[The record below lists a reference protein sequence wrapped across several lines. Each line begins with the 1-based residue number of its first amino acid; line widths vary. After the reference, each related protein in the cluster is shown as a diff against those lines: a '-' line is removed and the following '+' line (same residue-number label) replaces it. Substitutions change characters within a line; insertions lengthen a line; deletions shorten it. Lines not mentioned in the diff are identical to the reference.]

1 MHHVAIEILLLLL
14 IGSVVGIVARRW
26 KVPYTLMLVIVGI
39 GLGFV
44 HFEQFD
50 AFQLNAD
57 VLFTFLLPAL
67 LFEAAY
73 HLQFKDFYKNKLP
86 ILTLAI
92 PGVLIAVA
100 VTTVLVKGLIGDTGL
115 RPEFGWAHAA
125 LFAAVIAATDP
136 ISVLALFKEL
146 GVPKRLYLMVEGESL
161 VNDGV
166 AVVVFIIV
174 AAVFA
179 VDVGHG
185 GGHHAVHGLGEIA
198 LFGFKTFIWMAGMG
212 VLIGAIA
219 GTVATSL
226 MRQFDDHL
234 VEITLT
240 TVVAYGSFLLAEE
253 LHASGVLATVTA
265 GIVLGSFGTRFG
277 MSTTTRLAVED
288 FWEYMAFAANT
299 FVFLLVGLQLEVT
312 ALAQDVVPI
321 LLGFVAMLIGRAV
334 AVYGLIP
341 VTRLDVKPVS
351 LQYGHVLVWGGLK
364 GSLSMV
370 LILGVSQDFAGSE
383 LLVRLVFGVVSA
395 SLFMQGLT
403 IKPLLRRLS
412 LSGDASEEDIAVDV
426 QRAQVIANIQA
437 LQRLEMMLK
446 EGLVDDESGMRAR
459 SWYQQSLQHAQNRVG
474 QLLAQE
480 KLNALARDRSLA
492 TQLIDVEREAIR
504 HASRRGE
511 VSRVASHRAL
521 AQLDVRLESLENGP
535 AVLSESH
542 SVFAKKTEGES
553 S

>member
-14 IGSVVGIVARRW
+14 IGSVVGIISRHFR
-26 KVPYTLMLVIVGI
+26 VPYTLMLVLVGI

-50 AFQLNAD
+50 AFQLNAE

-73 HLQFKDFYKNKLP
+73 HLQFKDFYKNKIP

-92 PGVLIAVA
+92 PGVLIAVTITA
-100 VTTVLVKGLIGDTGL
+100 ILAKGLIGDTGL
-115 RPEFGWAHAA
+115 RPGFGWAHAA

-174 AAVFA
+174 ATIFA

-185 GGHHAVHGLGEIA
+185 GGHHSIHGTVDIV
-198 LFGFKTFIWMAGMG
+198 LFGLKTFVWMAGVG
-212 VLIGAIA
+212 VAIGAIA
-219 GTVATSL
+219 GTIATTV

-253 LHASGVLATVTA
+253 LHASGVLATVSA

-277 MSTTTRLAVED
+277 MTTSTRLAVED

-312 ALAQDVVPI
+312 ALAQDSVPI
-321 LLGFVAMLIGRAV
+321 LAGFTAMLVGRAV
-334 AVYGLIP
+334 AVYGLLP
-341 VTRLDVKPVS
+341 VTWFGAKPVS
-351 LQYGHVLVWGGLK
+351 LNYGHVLVWGGLK

-370 LILGVSQDFAGSE
+370 LILGVSQDFARSE

-395 SLFMQGLT
+395 SLFVQGLS
-403 IKPLLRRLS
+403 IKGLLRRLS
-412 LSGDASEEDIAVDV
+412 L
-426 QRAQVIANIQA
+426 R
-437 LQRLEMMLK
+437 
-446 EGLVDDESGMRAR
+446 R
-459 SWYQQSLQHAQNRVG
+459 SCDGN
-474 QLLAQE
+474 
-480 KLNALARDRSLA
+480 RDRFGCRPCAHHREHTGA
-492 TQLIDVEREAIR
+492 TSA
-504 HASRRGE
+504 
-511 VSRVASHRAL
+511 
-521 AQLDVRLESLENGP
+521 
-535 AVLSESH
+535 
-542 SVFAKKTEGES
+542 
-553 S
+553 

>member
-14 IGSVVGIVARRW
+14 IGSVVGIIARRW
-26 KVPYTLMLVIVGI
+26 KVPYTLMLVVVGI

-44 HFEQFD
+44 HLEQFD
-50 AFQLNAD
+50 AFQLNAE

-73 HLQFKDFYKNKLP
+73 HLQFKDFNKNKLP

-100 VTTVLVKGLIGDTGL
+100 ITTVLAKWLIGDSGL
-115 RPEFGWAHAA
+115 RPDFGWAHAA

-174 AAVFA
+174 ATVFA

-185 GGHHAVHGLGEIA
+185 GDHHAIDGFSDIAIFGL
-198 LFGFKTFIWMAGMG
+198 KTFVWMAGMG
-212 VLIGAIA
+212 VLVGAIA

-312 ALAQDVVPI
+312 ALAEDIIPI
-321 LLGFVAMLIGRAV
+321 LFGFVAMLIGRAV
-334 AVYGLIP
+334 AVYGLTP
-341 VTRLDVKPVS
+341 VTWLDPKPLS
-351 LQYGHVLVWGGLK
+351 FKWGHVLVWGGLK

-370 LILGVSQDFAGSE
+370 LILGVSHEFAGSE

-395 SLFMQGLT
+395 SLFLQGLT

-412 LSGDASEEDIAVDV
+412 LSGAATEAEIAVEI
-426 QRAQVIANIQA
+426 QRAQVVSNTHA
-437 LQRLEMMLK
+437 LHRLDSLVR
-446 EGLVDDESGMRAR
+446 EGLVDSAAGERAR
-459 SWYQQSLQHAQNRVG
+459 GWYQQALRQAQTRVG
-474 QLLAQE
+474 ELME
-480 KLNALARDRSLA
+480 GEGLNVVKRDVSLA
-492 TQLIDVEREAIR
+492 IQLIDVEREAIR
-504 HASRRGE
+504 HAARRGE
-511 VSRVASHRAL
+511 VSREASQHAL
-521 AQLDVRLESLENGP
+521 AQLDVRLEVLEHASLSSTGSSPIFSN
-535 AVLSESH
+535 ASD
-542 SVFAKKTEGES
+542 GETS
-553 S
+553 